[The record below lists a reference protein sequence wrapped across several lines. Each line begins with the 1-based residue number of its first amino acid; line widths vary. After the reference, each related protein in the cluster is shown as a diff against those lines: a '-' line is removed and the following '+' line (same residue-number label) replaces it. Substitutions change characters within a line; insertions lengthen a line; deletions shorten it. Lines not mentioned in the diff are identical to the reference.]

1 MKVTNSNATD
11 INAPNDKLTGTNEPA
26 INAQY
31 ALLARH
37 RFSLRLQIYLGFFL
51 IFLLALGIA
60 GVMLYTM
67 YQLEN
72 KMQLLQVVNDYVS
85 ETDQARRQE
94 KNYFLYGTSLNEAL
108 ESVYQTKH
116 IFESQDVEFKRILG
130 NRTHDTIVQNMAQ
143 YQGLLE
149 KLHELELKKN
159 DDAEYQKKKDGIE
172 KELREHGHKMLADSQ
187 DLKTLLNSSVS
198 DALIW
203 SRRVHIY
210 FLLFLL
216 VFGAVNGYILG
227 SRILG
232 SIYRFSGYA
241 QRIAAGDFSPIT
253 PKRKYR
259 DEFTDLALAINH
271 MIQELERREE
281 ELIQLHKVRAVGTLT
296 AGIAHELNNP
306 LNNIMLSAHMMTED
320 FDTLS
325 DDEKKDIINDV
336 VNETNRSK
344 KIISNLLDFA
354 RQSSSQVEPL
364 DLVKLLD
371 DTIRLVSNQIKFSGI
386 KIEFQATD
394 NLPPIH
400 GDVQQLQQVFLN
412 LILNAVDASSKG
424 SKIQLFA
431 LPADEPN
438 FLAVKVMDFGTGMP
452 EHIINS
458 IFDPFFTTK
467 GREKGTGLGLSVS
480 QGIVSKHGGRIQVS
494 SREGKGTTFTVTLPV
509 TTIPAEISLKR
520 VPQ

>member
-1 MKVTNSNATD
+1 MNEAQTIQTD
-11 INAPNDKLTGTNEPA
+11 INTEGASLSNVNALAE
-26 INAQY
+26 NAQY

-67 YQLEN
+67 YQLDN
-72 KMQLLQVVNDYVS
+72 KMQLLQVVNDYVF
-85 ETDQARRQE
+85 ETDQARRFE
-94 KNYFLYGTSLNEAL
+94 KNYFLYGTNLNDAL
-108 ESVYQTKH
+108 DIIYETKH
-116 IFESQDVEFKRILG
+116 IFDSQDE
-130 NRTHDTIVQNMAQ
+130 
-143 YQGLLE
+143 
-149 KLHELELKKN
+149 ELKKILGKN
-159 DDAEYQKKKDGIE
+159 THDIILKNLENYQNLLETLHQLDLQEEDTPGYKIKKDAVE
-172 KELREHGHKMLADSQ
+172 QELRKQGHKMLAFSQ
-187 DLKTLLNSSVS
+187 DLKNKLNSSVS
-198 DALIW
+198 EALKR
-203 SRRVHIY
+203 SRRIHIY
-210 FLLFLL
+210 FLVFLL
-216 VFGAVNGYILG
+216 VFGVVNGYILG

-241 QRIAAGDFSPIT
+241 QRIAAGDFTPIT

-259 DEFTDLALAINH
+259 DEFTELALAINH

-296 AGIAHELNNP
+296 AGVAHELNNP

-320 FDTLS
+320 YDALS
-325 DDEKKDIINDV
+325 DAEKKEIITDI

-344 KIISNLLDFA
+344 NIISNLLDFA

-364 DLVKLLD
+364 DLVKLLE

-386 KIEFQATD
+386 KIEFQATE
-394 NLPPIH
+394 NIPPIH
-400 GDVQQLQQVFLN
+400 GDVQQLRQVFLN

-424 SKIQLFA
+424 SKIQIFA

-438 FLAVKVMDFGTGMP
+438 YMAVKVMDSGTGIP

-467 GREKGTGLGLSVS
+467 AREKGTGLGLSVS
-480 QGIVSKHGGRIQVS
+480 QGIISKHGGRIQVS
-494 SREGKGTTFTVTLPV
+494 SREGKGTTFTVILPV

-520 VPQ
+520 MPQ

>member
-1 MKVTNSNATD
+1 MNINTSSQAGGSPSPGIQESAT
-11 INAPNDKLTGTNEPA
+11 
-26 INAQY
+26 NAQY

-72 KMQLLQVVNDYVS
+72 KMQLLQVVNDYVF
-85 ETDQARRQE
+85 ETDQARRLE
-94 KNYFLYGTSLNEAL
+94 KNYFLYGGTNLNDAL
-108 ESVYQTKH
+108 EIVYESKH
-116 IFESQDVEFKRILG
+116 IFETQDEEFKRILG
-130 NRTHDTIVQNMAQ
+130 LKVHDTIVDNLTQ
-143 YQGLLE
+143 YQSLLE
-149 KLHELELKKN
+149 RLHELDLQKPEGPGYKK
-159 DDAEYQKKKDGIE
+159 EKSIIE
-172 KELREHGHKMLADSQ
+172 QALRKQGHQMLVFSQ
-187 DLKTLLNSSVS
+187 DLKEKLNTSVS
-198 DALIW
+198 NALMR
-203 SRRVHIY
+203 SRRIHIY
-210 FLLFLL
+210 FLVFLL
-216 VFGAVNGYILG
+216 VFGVVNGYILG

-271 MIQELERREE
+271 MIQELERRED

-306 LNNIMLSAHMMTED
+306 LNNIMLSAHMVTED
-320 FDTLS
+320 FETLS
-325 DDEKKDIINDV
+325 DEEKKDIINDI

-344 KIISNLLDFA
+344 VIISNLLDFA
-354 RQSSSQVEPL
+354 RQSSSQVESL
-364 DLVKLLD
+364 DLIKLLE

-386 KIEFQATD
+386 KIEFRAMD
-394 NLPPIH
+394 NLPQIH
-400 GDVQQLQQVFLN
+400 GDVQQLRQVFLN

-424 SKIQLFA
+424 NKIQIFA

-438 FLAVKVMDFGTGMP
+438 FVAVKVTDSGTGIP
-452 EHIINS
+452 ERIINS

-467 GREKGTGLGLSVS
+467 AREKGTGLGLSVS
-480 QGIVSKHGGRIQVS
+480 QGIISKHGGAIQVS
-494 SREGKGTTFTVTLPV
+494 SREGKGTTFTVLLPV

-520 VPQ
+520 SPH